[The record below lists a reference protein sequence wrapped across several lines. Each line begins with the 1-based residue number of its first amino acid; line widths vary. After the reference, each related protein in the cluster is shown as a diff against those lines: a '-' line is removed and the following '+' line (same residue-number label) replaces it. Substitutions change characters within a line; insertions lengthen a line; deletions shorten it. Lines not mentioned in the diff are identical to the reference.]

1 MRSRPHIALFIPSL
15 AGGGAE
21 RVFVLLSRWLARN
34 DHVVDLVLTDDA
46 GPYRKNV
53 SENVNVISFRKT
65 HTSAAGPALWRY
77 LRSRRPDVICT
88 ALPTAHI
95 LASWVVRGLRRL
107 PGSTAPKHVVTLHE
121 LPSVRRREAVSIR
134 AAAAVKLQRG
144 AVLHADRAVSVSDAV
159 ADDAAAEYD
168 IGRERFSVIYNPI
181 DVDEILNRQ
190 PPAPHP
196 WFQDDLP
203 VIVSAGRFVRQKN
216 MQGLVRALAR
226 MTTPARLILLGAGPD
241 RADIAYVSEDLGVS
255 NRVDMP
261 GFVENPYD
269 YFYHAN
275 VFVLASRWEAFGNV
289 VVEALAAGAPVVS
302 VRGEGGVAEILESG
316 DARFGRL
323 VPPGDIGALADA
335 LDEVLAAPS
344 DPDRGRTRAGDFR
357 VERAGRAYANLFR
370 SLLGAGDA
378 PTKSKQPRSHSPSEH
393 TSTA

>member
-1 MRSRPHIALFIPSL
+1 MRSRSHIAFFIPSL

-21 RVFVLLSRWLARN
+21 RVFVLLSRWFARCG
-34 DHVVDLVLTDDA
+34 HVVDLVLTNDA
-46 GPYRKNV
+46 GPYRADV
-53 SENVNVISFRKT
+53 PENVNVVSFGKT
-65 HTSAAGPALWRY
+65 HTAAAGPALWRY
-77 LRSRRPDVICT
+77 VRSRRPDIICT

-134 AAAAVKLQRG
+134 AATAVKLQRG

-181 DVDEILNRQ
+181 EVEEILNRQ

-203 VIVSAGRFVRQKN
+203 VMVSAGRFVRQKN

-226 MTTPARLILLGAGPD
+226 MTTPARLILLGEGPE
-241 RADIAYVSEDLGVS
+241 RANIANVSEDLGVS
-255 NRVDMP
+255 TRVEMP
-261 GFVENPYD
+261 GFVEDPYD
-269 YFYHAN
+269 YFYHAS
-275 VFVLASRWEAFGNV
+275 VFALASRGEAFGNV

-302 VRGEGGVAEILESG
+302 LRAEGGVSEILESG
-316 DARFGRL
+316 DARCGRL

-335 LDEVLAAPS
+335 LDEVLAAPP
-344 DPDRGRTRAGDFR
+344 DPDRGRTRARDFR
-357 VERAGRAYANLFR
+357 VGRAGRAYANLFR
-370 SLLGAGDA
+370 SLLGAGDP
-378 PTKSKQPRSHSPSEH
+378 PTMSEQPRSHFPSEH